1 MSKVVTPPAPFA
13 GRRRFVFGLGILT
26 LLLASAVPGPPAR
39 GAEARRYS
47 IAFANLT
54 EEPGVLLEG
63 TGFTGRD
70 VRESFVLAA
79 RLLPV
84 DLVLY
89 DNGRDPQKA
98 LANADDAIRRKVD
111 LYVQYHHDAATNARI
126 GQRLQAAKI
135 PVVAINYPV
144 PGAPLYTLDNA
155 AAGLIAGEALGD
167 FGLSTW
173 RGTSVLAVL
182 IGNLGARDDRVPER
196 VQGVVEGLRR
206 RLPGIKTVPLDTRG
220 NPAQIGPLLGRLVA
234 GQPGAKLLIA
244 ATDDTSALAA
254 KAALETA
261 GRLADAAIVSHGVDR
276 SIHGGMNDRKE
287 LDPSN
292 RGSVVI
298 GSVAF
303 YLDRLGYDVLP
314 LALRVLH
321 GESVPPR
328 TLTKHKLIT
337 TANVFVEYPP
347 YDMQ

>member
-1 MSKVVTPPAPFA
+1 
-13 GRRRFVFGLGILT
+13 
-26 LLLASAVPGPPAR
+26 
-39 GAEARRYS
+39 
-47 IAFANLT
+47 
-54 EEPGVLLEG
+54 
-63 TGFTGRD
+63 
-70 VRESFVLAA
+70 
-79 RLLPV
+79 
-84 DLVLY
+84 
-89 DNGRDPQKA
+89 
-98 LANADDAIRRKVD
+98 
-111 LYVQYHHDAATNARI
+111 
-126 GQRLQAAKI
+126 
-135 PVVAINYPV
+135 
-144 PGAPLYTLDNA
+144 YTLDNA

-173 RGTSVLAVL
+173 RGASVLAVV

-196 VQGVVEGLRR
+196 VQGVIEGLRR

-220 NPAQIGPLLGRLVA
+220 NPAQIGPLL
-234 GQPGAKLLIA
+234 
-244 ATDDTSALAA
+244 
-254 KAALETA
+254 

-321 GESVPPR
+321 GEPVPPR